1 MQILSR
7 RVPRVAPLLIVLLAA
22 ITVPPVNSQE
32 PKPKL
37 PPGLIRGPSQEILAM
52 CIQGRG
58 LRNRGDRDAALA
70 IFEEAL
76 QKARD
81 KGDRSGEAWAMNNIA
96 SVYRYEGKDQKAAEH
111 SQRAT
116 ALYDQARI
124 FSIQIGDKHNEAYA
138 TLYLGVLAA
147 QREEVEQAMKLY
159 ETALPLFKEV
169 EDPYYVA
176 RTFAFMGQAT
186 LHQKKL
192 PMEALPFFEQALPN
206 FREVE
211 KWDEAAVVLREIM
224 TAYATLAGAPPPQP
238 NANKN

>member
-1 MQILSR
+1 MKIASR
-7 RVPRVAPLLIVLLAA
+7 RAPYVFIVLTLWLTAVQA
-22 ITVPPVNSQE
+22 VAFGQE
-32 PKPKL
+32 TKPKL
-37 PPGLIRGPSQEILAM
+37 PPGLIRGPSQEILTM

-96 SVYRYEGKDQKAAEH
+96 SVYRYEGNDQKAAEH

-124 FSIQIGDKHNEAYA
+124 FSIQVGDKHNEAYA
-138 TLYLGVLAA
+138 TLYLGALAA
-147 QREEVEQAMKLY
+147 QRDEIEQAMKLY
-159 ETALPLFKEV
+159 EAALPLFQEV
-169 EDPYYVA
+169 EDPYYVG
-176 RTFAFMGQAT
+176 RTYTLMGQTT
-186 LHQKKL
+186 LRQKKQ
-192 PMEALPFFEQALPN
+192 PRESLPFFEQALPN

-211 KWDEAAVVLREIM
+211 KWDEAAAVLREIM
-224 TAYATLAGAPPPQP
+224 AAYGQLAGAPAPQQR
-238 NANKN
+238 

>member
-1 MQILSR
+1 MQIPSR
-7 RVPRVAPLLIVLLAA
+7 RAPWIVPLLLAILAA
-22 ITVPPVNSQE
+22 IAAPRADGQE

-81 KGDRSGEAWAMNNIA
+81 RGDRSGEAWAMNNIA
-96 SVYRYEGKDQKAAEH
+96 SVYRYEGTDKKAAEH

-124 FSIQIGDKHNEAYA
+124 FAIQIGDKHNEAYA

-147 QREEVEQAMKLY
+147 QRNEIEQAMTLY
-159 ETALPLFKEV
+159 EKALPLFKEV

-176 RTFAFMGQAT
+176 RTCVFMGQAT
-186 LHQKKL
+186 LHQKKQ

-211 KWDEAAVVLREIM
+211 KWDEAAVALREIM
-224 TAYATLAGAPPPQP
+224 TAYAQLAGAPAPQP
-238 NANKN
+238 NANKK